1 MKNEN
6 QKPGITTYS
15 EAEKQ
20 LARDYPNFTET
31 TWRMVKN
38 VNLVMQIML
47 GLFVVQA
54 IVIVGLL
61 ITQL

>member
-1 MKNEN
+1 MKNQN

-31 TWRMVKN
+31 TWKMVKN

-47 GLFVVQA
+47 GLFVVQTLVVFVF
-54 IVIVGLL
+54 ILSKM
-61 ITQL
+61 